1 MQVEKKPPAPA
12 LWSPQPLRET
22 GIPQLLG
29 ALFADF
35 IVVHTGGEFDRD
47 HPIPVALVAHTWVGQ
62 ASGTENTAKAS
73 RGARFPGLVAA
84 GSAG

>member
-1 MQVEKKPPAPA
+1 MV
-12 LWSPQPLRET
+12 SLRET
-22 GIPQLLG
+22 GVPQLLG

-47 HPIPVALVAHTWVGQ
+47 HPIPVALVARTWVGQ

>member
-1 MQVEKKPPAPA
+1 MV
-12 LWSPQPLRET
+12 SLRET
-22 GIPQLLG
+22 GVPQLLG
-29 ALFADF
+29 ALFAGF

-47 HPIPVALVAHTWVGQ
+47 HPIPVALVARTWVGQ